1 MHIYL
6 ILTRTVEILHKM
18 KPNIFFFARISFAL
32 LSHWASLTK
41 HRVKNEIIKN
51 LKTKPNIFISLLD
64 MFTFYQ
70 HSTFS
75 LLMSKEKV
83 KRTVGCPIFP
93 FSFCVIIFR
102 ISGWLM
108 QQSTKSKK
116 GYNRAP
122 WLFVF
127 LRIPMPS

>member
-1 MHIYL
+1 
-6 ILTRTVEILHKM
+6 M